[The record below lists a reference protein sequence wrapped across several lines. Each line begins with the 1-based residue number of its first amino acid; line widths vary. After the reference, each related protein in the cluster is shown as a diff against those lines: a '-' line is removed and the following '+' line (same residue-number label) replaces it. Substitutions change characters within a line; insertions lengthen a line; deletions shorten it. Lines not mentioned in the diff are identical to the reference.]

1 MKFLLKKNYHH
12 IVNNMTEQVEQ
23 KTRTNV
29 ALKYPPRYDV
39 IIFNDDFTPV
49 EFVIKLLVE
58 IFNKNLKSAKD
69 LTLEIHESGSAVAG
83 TTEKNILGKAL
94 TSPTG
99 IVTATSLAAGF

>member
-1 MKFLLKKNYHH
+1 
-12 IVNNMTEQVEQ
+12 
-23 KTRTNV
+23 
-29 ALKYPPRYDV
+29 V

-83 TTEKNILGKAL
+83 TYSYEIAEQKCAEGTTVARGQGHPLQLKVKQVE
-94 TSPTG
+94 
-99 IVTATSLAAGF
+99 